1 MLAQQRHTIILELL
15 DKNGTVHTS
24 DLVKT
29 LKVSSETIRKDLDFL
44 EQEGRLARV
53 HGGAVPA
60 RVQTEA
66 SQKLPEASPEKPAD
80 IPSEYISFQTRNSQ
94 HMDQKA
100 AITEYAASLVRE
112 HQVVALDY
120 GSTSQMMAMTL
131 KKHFRH
137 LTVITNSI
145 QNALILAECP
155 GFTIILLGGILSK
168 EEYTLSN
175 DFAPMLDMLHI
186 DLLFMTVTGID
197 SIIGFTD
204 QRLEEAKVQNQMR
217 KSASQTIVL
226 ADSSKFGKRSLVKI
240 GSLQEVDAIITD
252 SGLSP
257 DMEKA
262 VRETGTRLIMV
273 PEEKEP

>member
-1 MLAQQRHTIILELL
+1 MLAQQRHTMILDLL
-15 DKNGTVHTS
+15 NKNGTVHTS

-44 EQEGRLARV
+44 EQEGHLERV

-60 RVQTEA
+60 KHRQEEIPD
-66 SQKLPEASPEKPAD
+66 KIID
-80 IPSEYISFQTRNSQ
+80 ISDEYISFQTRNSQ
-94 HMDQKA
+94 HLEQKA
-100 AITEYAASLVRE
+100 RITEYAASLVE
-112 HQVVALDY
+112 EYQVIALDY
-120 GSTSQMMAMTL
+120 GSTSQMMAMAL
-131 KKHFRH
+131 KKHFQH

-155 GFTIILLGGILSK
+155 GFTIILPGGILSK

-197 SIIGFTD
+197 AVIGLTD
-204 QRLEEAKVQNQMR
+204 LRLEEAKVQKQMR
-217 KSASQTIVL
+217 QAASRTVVL
-226 ADSSKFGKRSLVKI
+226 ADSSKFGKRSLAKVA
-240 GSLQEVDAIITD
+240 SLQEVNAIITD

-257 DMEKA
+257 IQEQA
-262 VRETGTRLIMV
+262 IRASGTELV
-273 PEEKEP
+273 LV